1 MHNRVMN
8 PWDPSM
14 CTCHVIFFQA
24 TANIYSSDQE
34 FNRESN
40 PASSA
45 WMETSAAKAMA
56 QGTSMQAMETNRRRT
71 KDFQTAFRK
80 RTEELDV
87 VLALVSRGREE
98 SRPKLLSRGTVIPR
112 D

>member
-1 MHNRVMN
+1 
-8 PWDPSM
+8 
-14 CTCHVIFFQA
+14 
-24 TANIYSSDQE
+24 
-34 FNRESN
+34 
-40 PASSA
+40 
-45 WMETSAAKAMA
+45 METSAAKAMA

-98 SRPKLLSRGTVIPR
+98 SRIGRAHV
-112 D
+112 